1 MEVLIYYTY
10 IVLVIN
16 MTKVTMIR
24 LPDHV
29 GEEIQRL
36 ADRKGLPFAT
46 VVKEIICEHVNM
58 IAPAVN
64 PGKTSA
70 DTNTI
75 TEGMCYD

>member
-1 MEVLIYYTY
+1 MKVLIYYTY
-10 IVLVIN
+10 IMLVNN
-16 MTKVTMIR
+16 MTKVTMVR

-46 VVKEIICEHVNM
+46 VVKEIICEHVNK
-58 IAPAVN
+58 IGPAVN